1 MGKRRT
7 QEAAVAHRSSG
18 AASTLRLEGLT
29 KQFARAGQEPLL
41 AIQDIALQVGSNE
54 FVALLGPSG
63 CGKSTIFNVIAG
75 LIPPTAGRV
84 LIDNDDITGE
94 TGHVGY
100 MFQKDLLLR
109 WRTVLRNMTLGA
121 EVQGVDRSAAES
133 EALQLLDRLGLQGRE
148 RSYPAQLSGGMRQR
162 VAFGRT
168 LMCHK
173 NLLLLDEPLGALDA
187 QTREYMQEWLQ
198 QIWSEFQKTVLL
210 VTHDLDEAIFLADRI
225 YVLAAHPG
233 RVERE
238 ITVALPRPRNMETR
252 LSPEYGRL
260 RAELYELIREE
271 EGEDAR

>member
-1 MGKRRT
+1 MGKRRAH
-7 QEAAVAHRSSG
+7 EADVAHRSSG

-41 AIQDIALQVGSNE
+41 AIQDIDLQVGSNE

-75 LIPPTAGRV
+75 LIPPTTGRV

-238 ITVALPRPRNMETR
+238 ITVELPRPRNMETR
-252 LSPEYGRL
+252 LSREYGRL

-271 EGEDAR
+271 EGDDSR

>member
-1 MGKRRT
+1 MGRRRA
-7 QEAAVAHRSSG
+7 QEADVAHRSSG

-41 AIQDIALQVGSNE
+41 AIQDIDLQVGSNE

-75 LIPPTAGRV
+75 LIPPTTGRV

-238 ITVALPRPRNMETR
+238 ITVELPRPRNMETR

-271 EGEDAR
+271 EGDDSR

>member
-1 MGKRRT
+1 MGRRRA
-7 QEAAVAHRSSG
+7 QEADVAHRSSG

-41 AIQDIALQVGSNE
+41 AIQDIDLQVGSNE

-75 LIPPTAGRV
+75 LIPPTTGRV

-133 EALQLLDRLGLQGRE
+133 EALHLLDRLGLQGRE

-238 ITVALPRPRNMETR
+238 ITVELPRPRNMETR

-271 EGEDAR
+271 EGDDSR